1 MTAPAAT
8 PSTAGHLPA
17 VRLRQAGGLHRSFP
31 PLPSTASLPADRRG
45 RLRNGAR
52 PGDFLAAPRCGA
64 HTRAGDCC
72 RQPAMANGRCRLHGG
87 LSTGP
92 RTAEGR
98 ARCARARLKHGAYSA
113 ATRALMAEGRVQF
126 RRVRA
131 LLGARVSAGHGVH
144 RSNSVNHRDA
154 KTQSNPVAPASS
166 SSAPSRLRVE
176 STARKTTLSA
186 GHGLHRSNSVNRRDA
201 EAQRHPANS
210 SSASSRLCG
219 ESSVANRTVSSGHG
233 LLRSLSQSRPSARA
247 ARLLTGAAPLAP
259 FSAGHLPA
267 VRLRQAGGLLR
278 PFAVAGQF

>member
-1 MTAPAAT
+1 MTAPVAT
-8 PSTAGHLPA
+8 PSTAGH
-17 VRLRQAGGLHRSFP
+17 GLHRSFP

-64 HTRAGDCC
+64 HTRAGGCC

-113 ATRALMAEGRVQF
+113 ATRALMVEGRAHF

-131 LLGARVSAGHGVH
+131 LVGGRFSAGHGVL
-144 RSNSVNHRDA
+144 RSISPIAASGMSAARVNHRGHR
-154 KTQSNPVAPASS
+154 APREGSPETARAARNQSS
-166 SSAPSRLRVE
+166 SV
-176 STARKTTLSA
+176 
-186 GHGLHRSNSVNRRDA
+186 
-201 EAQRHPANS
+201 
-210 SSASSRLCG
+210 
-219 ESSVANRTVSSGHG
+219 SSVVKPSAGHG

-247 ARLLTGAAPLAP
+247 ARLLAGAAPLAP
-259 FSAGHLPA
+259 LSAGH
-267 VRLRQAGGLLR
+267 GLLR
-278 PFAVAGQF
+278 PFPVAGQFRPNDGPAWPAGCRPDGSW